1 MKVCIAEKPS
11 VAGEIAKIIGAT
23 QRKDGYYEGNG
34 FQVTWT
40 FGHLC
45 TLNEPGDYNPY
56 YKKWDIYSLPI
67 SPEKFE
73 IKVINDNGV
82 KTQFG
87 RIKNLVQNA
96 TEVINCGDAGQ
107 EGELIQ
113 RWVLEHAEC
122 KAPIKRLWISSLT
135 EEAIREGFNKLM
147 PGTDFD
153 PLFNA
158 GRSRAIS
165 DWLYGINATRLYTM
179 KYGKNKQVLSV
190 GRVQTPTL
198 AMIVKRHFE
207 IKNFVPGI
215 YFEIKTDY
223 NNATFSYEKGKIDEK
238 TKADALMI
246 QMREHPLTITDIKI
260 KEGKEHPP
268 NLFDLTSLQ
277 IESNKKLGL
286 TAEQTLNTLQSL
298 YEKKLVTY
306 PRVDTVFLPNDQ
318 YPKIKGIM
326 QGLTMYQ
333 DLVSPLLQR
342 AIKKSNKVFN
352 DKKITDHHA
361 IIPTGMKANNIAG
374 PEAAIYDLIT
384 RRFISAFYP
393 ECRVS
398 NTTIKAKVDKHNFR
412 ATGKQILHPGWRIV
426 YQSEKRAASEDKI
439 LPNFEKGESG
449 PHSPRL
455 DLKKT
460 SAPKEYTEATLLR
473 AMETA
478 GRDVADEEM
487 KQLMKE
493 NGIGRP
499 STRANII
506 ETLFRRKYIEKNKK
520 SMRAT
525 DVGIKLIQLIENPTL
540 KSARLTGQWE
550 KKMRDIE
557 NGNYSA
563 DEFIGGMRS
572 LVEDLVKEVVAS
584 NPSIAKLHCPK
595 CEVGS
600 IVKGKSAFG
609 CTEWINGCSFQIPFE
624 SNGMQIDGSLA
635 SKLITQ
641 RKVIFSPAKNGTAT
655 VAYLKEDFTTEIRA
669 EKPLNIKCPKCNA
682 GSMRKGSTAY
692 GCSEF
697 KKTCDFLIPFSLLP
711 EETSNKQIVKFLTEK
726 QIQTTKRILKLTHD
740 FGIETS

>member
-56 YKKWDIYSLPI
+56 YKKWDIYALPI

-73 IKVINDNGV
+73 IKVIDDNGV
-82 KTQFG
+82 KTQFEK
-87 RIKNLVQNA
+87 IKNLVKNA

-122 KAPIKRLWISSLT
+122 KVLIKRLWISSLT
-135 EEAIREGFNKLM
+135 EEAIKDGFNNLL
-147 PGTDFD
+147 PGKDFD

-223 NNATFSYEKGKIDEK
+223 KNATFSYAKGKIDEK
-238 TKADALMI
+238 TKADALML
-246 QMREHPLTITDIKI
+246 QMREHHLNITDIKI

-286 TAEQTLNTLQSL
+286 SAEQTLNTIQSL

-333 DLVSPLLQR
+333 DLVNPLLKKT
-342 AIKKSNKVFN
+342 IKKSKKVFN

-374 PEAAIYDLIT
+374 PEAAIYDIIT
-384 RRFISAFYP
+384 KRFISAFYP
-393 ECRVS
+393 ECKVS
-398 NTTIKAKVDKHNFR
+398 NTTINAQVDKHKFK
-412 ATGKQILHPGWRIV
+412 ATGKQILHLGWRLV
-426 YQSEKRAASEDKI
+426 YQSEKKSGSDDKI

-449 PHSPRL
+449 THKPKL
-455 DLKKT
+455 DQKKT

-520 SMRAT
+520 NIRAT
-525 DVGIKLIQLIENPTL
+525 EVGIKLIQLIENPTL
-540 KSARLTGQWE
+540 KSARLTGEWE

-557 NGNYSA
+557 NGDYSA

-572 LVEDLVKEVVAS
+572 LVEDLVHEVISS
-584 NPSIAKLHCPK
+584 NPSITKVHCPK

-609 CTEWINGCSFQIPFE
+609 CNEWINGCSFQIPFE
-624 SNGMQIDGSLA
+624 NNGIQIDGKLA

-641 RKVIFSPAKNGTAT
+641 RKVNLTPNQNGTT
-655 VAYLKEDFTTEIRA
+655 RVAYLKEDFTTEIRT
-669 EKPLNIKCPKCNA
+669 EKPLNLKCPKCKS
-682 GSMRKGSTAY
+682 GFMRKGKTAY

-711 EETSNKQIVKFLTEK
+711 EETSNKDVIKFLAEK
-726 QIQTTKRILKLTHD
+726 EIQTTKRILKLTHD
-740 FGIETS
+740 FGIETN